1 MCGAARAISL
11 RLAYPQQ
18 MGRWVV
24 AFLAA
29 ALVGCGGGSGPLGSK
44 DEIGKVSSSE
54 QMRVALSNAGLS
66 CSDYQAVAKNDRKFG
81 TENATDVGKCE
92 LEGETIELAVWKDRG
107 QVENWM
113 GFSKTLGCSFGKA
126 LGVSSFDYVAADT
139 WVISNVSATLARKIS
154 DAVGGTP
161 HHVDLG
167 SCSDQDPPVGSGPRV
182 TVTETATQTVT
193 QPPSTVAVPS
203 SAPSLPSGGGPA
215 VGSAAKPGLDEP
227 GQPAAPTP
235 YEGMPCTFVEFG
247 QVTADG
253 TLYCS
258 GQNGAWSDR
267 TWQSRPAVQR
277 GAACTE
283 PGARARV
290 QYTDY
295 IATCKAGPGGSL
307 VWS

>member
-11 RLAYPQQ
+11 RLAYLQQ

-54 QMRVALSNAGLS
+54 QMRVALSDAGLS

-113 GFSKTLGCSFGKA
+113 GFSKTLGCSIGKA

-215 VGSAAKPGLDEP
+215 AGSAAEPDLD
-227 GQPAAPTP
+227 GQPVQAGALTVFEEGCALVASQEYNYFSAGGYDHIDQSAVAHELERRGWPESAA
-235 YEGMPCTFVEFG
+235 
-247 QVTADG
+247 QA
-253 TLYCS
+253 
-258 GQNGAWSDR
+258 GAEYGIRCGSLR
-267 TWQSRPAVQR
+267 PKRPAVWDS
-277 GAACTE
+277 
-283 PGARARV
+283 P
-290 QYTDY
+290 
-295 IATCKAGPGGSL
+295 PGG
-307 VWS
+307 